1 MVYQIQIQIR
11 MKTKMCILLL
21 VFAFASYHWSYAQGG
36 FQNASE
42 DCKNNYSIFY
52 ELYKTRNYTEA
63 FDAWKYTFNN
73 CKDMTKNIYIYGT
86 TIVKAKID
94 AEKDPNK
101 KRELT
106 QLLYRIYDDRITYF
120 PEKEGYVIG
129 LKAMDMMNY
138 EPESEIEKVFNTFQK
153 ALELEPTEHSAA
165 FFNNYFIMV
174 IRMYQKDS
182 KNFGLNKVFET
193 FSLISEALENN
204 NNTYNREIEEIQAR
218 IDQNQASEKDIK
230 TKERLEK
237 ELENYTKV
245 ETNIELQIA
254 KIATCDRLTLLY
266 NEETF
271 NANKGDI
278 NWLRRAAK
286 LLQKERE
293 NEDGERESCITLPI
307 FLKIAEA
314 LNELEPSATSSR
326 SLAKIALYNKDYS
339 LAVDAF
345 KKAAEL
351 EADPVKRADDWRR
364 AGEALYRKGML
375 EAAKVAALRSIQI
388 NPRAGEAYI
397 LIAQVY
403 AAAEGTCGNNVF
415 EKKAVYWAAIDKL
428 RTAMSVD
435 PSVSNRA
442 KRLIAE
448 YSRRLPD
455 KSISFQFN
463 WKQGDKYTIGCWINE
478 TVSVDFDIK

>member
-1 MVYQIQIQIR
+1 
-11 MKTKMCILLL
+11 MKTQFRSMLVVFLL
-21 VFAFASYHWSYAQGG
+21 AFSQWSNAQGG

-42 DCKNNYSIFY
+42 DCKNNYSIFF
-52 ELYKTRNYTEA
+52 ELYKTRNYVEA
-63 FDAWKYTFNN
+63 FEGWKYTFDN
-73 CKDMTKNIYIYGT
+73 CKEMTKNIYIYGT
-86 TIVKAKID
+86 TIVKTKID
-94 AEKDPNK
+94 AEKDPAK
-101 KRELT
+101 KRELKK
-106 QLLYRIYDDRITYF
+106 LLYSIYDDRNKYF

-129 LKAMDMMNY
+129 LKAMDMMLY
-138 EPESEIEKVFNTFQK
+138 EPESETENVFNTFEK

-174 IRMYQKDS
+174 IRMYQRDS
-182 KNFGLNKVFET
+182 KKFGLNRVFET
-193 FSLISEALENN
+193 FNLISEALENN
-204 NNTYNREIEEIQAR
+204 NNNYNRQIEEIQAK
-218 IDQNQASEKDIK
+218 IDANEATDRDVK

-254 KIATCDRLTLLY
+254 KIATCDRLTALY

-271 NANKGDI
+271 NANKNDI

-314 LNELEPSATSSR
+314 LNTLEPSATSSR
-326 SLAKIALYNKDYS
+326 SLAKIALYNKDYT
-339 LAVDAF
+339 LAVEAF

-364 AGEALYRKGML
+364 AGEAMLRRGLL
-375 EAAKVAALRSIQI
+375 EAAKVAAMRSIQI
-388 NPRAGEAYI
+388 NPRSGDAYV
-397 LIAQVY
+397 LLAQVY
-403 AAAEGTCGNNVF
+403 AAAEGQCGNNVF

-428 RTAMSVD
+428 RTASSVD
-435 PSVSNRA
+435 PAVSNKAR
-442 KRLIAE
+442 KLIAD

>member
-1 MVYQIQIQIR
+1 
-11 MKTKMCILLL
+11 MKTDARLSLLT
-21 VFAFASYHWSYAQGG
+21 FAFALIQLSHAQGG
-36 FQNASE
+36 FQSASE
-42 DCKNNYSIFY
+42 ECRNNYSIFF
-52 ELYKTRNYTEA
+52 ELLKTRNYTEA
-63 FDAWKYTFNN
+63 FDGWKYTFDN

-94 AEKDPNK
+94 AEKDPAK

-106 QLLYRIYDDRITYF
+106 KLLYRIYDDRNQYF
-120 PEKEGYVIG
+120 PEKEGYVLG
-129 LKAMDMMNY
+129 LKAMDMMIY
-138 EPESEIEKVFNTFQK
+138 EPESEIENVFNTFQK

-165 FFNNYFIMV
+165 FFNNYFIMI

-182 KNFGLNKVFET
+182 KKFDLNKVFET
-193 FSLISEALENN
+193 FNLISEALETNN
-204 NNTYNREIEEIQAR
+204 NIYNRQIEEIQAR
-218 IDQNQASEKDIK
+218 IDQNQASEKDLK

-245 ETNIELQIA
+245 ETNIELQIS
-254 KIATCDRLTLLY
+254 KIATCDRLTALY
-266 NEETF
+266 NDETF
-271 NANKGDI
+271 STHKDDI

-314 LNELEPSATSSR
+314 LNTLEPSATSSR
-326 SLAKIALYNKDYS
+326 SLAKIALYNKDYA
-339 LAVDAF
+339 LAVEAF
-345 KKAAEL
+345 KKAAEM
-351 EADPVKRADDWRR
+351 EADPIKRADDWRR

-375 EAAKVAALRSIQI
+375 EAAKVAALRSLQI
-388 NPRAGEAYI
+388 NPRLGDAYI
-397 LIAQVY
+397 LIAQTY

-435 PSVSNRA
+435 PSVANKA
-442 KRLIAE
+442 KRLIAD
-448 YSRRLPD
+448 YSRRIPD
-455 KSISFQFN
+455 KAISFQFN

-478 TVSVDFDIK
+478 TVLVDFDVK

>member
-1 MVYQIQIQIR
+1 M
-11 MKTKMCILLL
+11 MKTKNISLI
-21 VFAFASYHWSYAQGG
+21 VFFALAFSQWVIAQGG

-52 ELYKTRNYTEA
+52 ELYKTRNYVEA
-63 FDAWKYTFNN
+63 FEGWKYTFDN
-73 CKDMTKNIYIYGT
+73 CKEMTKNIYIYGP

-94 AEKDPNK
+94 SEKDQAK
-101 KRELT
+101 RRELT
-106 QLLYRIYDDRITYF
+106 QLLYRIYDDRNKYF

-129 LKAMDMMNY
+129 LKAMDMMTY
-138 EPESEIEKVFNTFQK
+138 EPESEMEKVFNTFQK
-153 ALELEPTEHSAA
+153 ALELETSEHSAA

-182 KNFGLNKVFET
+182 KKFGLDRVFET
-193 FSLISEALENN
+193 FNLISEALENN
-204 NNTYNREIEEIQAR
+204 NNNYNRQIEEIQR
-218 IDQNQASEKDIK
+218 KIDANQATDKDLK

-254 KIATCDRLTLLY
+254 KIATCDRLTVLY
-266 NEETF
+266 NDETF
-271 NANKGDI
+271 NANKNDI

-293 NEDGERESCITLPI
+293 NEEGERESCITLPI
-307 FLKIAEA
+307 FLKIANE
-314 LNELEPSATSSR
+314 LNKLEPSATSSR
-326 SLAKIALYNKDYS
+326 SLGKIALYNKDYN
-339 LAVDAF
+339 LAIESF

-351 EADPVKRADDWRR
+351 EADPIKRADDWRR
-364 AGEALYRKGML
+364 AGEAMLRKGQL
-375 EAAKVAALRSIQI
+375 EAAKAAALKSIQI
-388 NPRAGEAYI
+388 NSKSGEGYI
-397 LIAQVY
+397 LLAQVY
-403 AAAEGTCGNNVF
+403 AAAEGVCGNNVF

-428 RTAMSVD
+428 RAAINAD
-435 PSVSNRA
+435 PNVANKAR
-442 KRLIAE
+442 RLISE

-455 KSISFQFN
+455 KGISFQFN

-478 TVSVDFDIK
+478 TVTVDFDIK

>member
-1 MVYQIQIQIR
+1 
-11 MKTKMCILLL
+11 MKAGRFFLTFVVAL
-21 VFAFASYHWSYAQGG
+21 AFFQRSTAQGG

-42 DCKNNYSIFY
+42 DCKNNYSIFF
-52 ELYKTRNYTEA
+52 ELYKTKNYAEA
-63 FDAWKYTFNN
+63 FEGWKYTFDN
-73 CKDMTKNIYIYGT
+73 CKEMTKNIYIYGP

-101 KRELT
+101 KRKLI
-106 QLLYRIYDDRITYF
+106 QLLYSIYDERNKYF

-129 LKAMDMMNY
+129 LKAMDMMIY
-138 EPESEIEKVFNTFQK
+138 EPKSEMETVFNTFQK
-153 ALELEPTEHSAA
+153 ALEMEPAEHSAA

-174 IRMYQKDS
+174 VRMYQADS
-182 KNFGLNKVFET
+182 KQFDLNRVFET
-193 FSLISEALENN
+193 FNLISEALEINN
-204 NNTYNREIEEIQAR
+204 NNYNRQIEEIQAR
-218 IDQNQASEKDIK
+218 IDANQANDKDLK

-254 KIATCDRLTLLY
+254 RIATCDRLTALY
-266 NEETF
+266 NDETF
-271 NANKGDI
+271 EAHKEDI

-293 NEDGERESCITLPI
+293 TEDGEKESCITMPI
-307 FLKIAEA
+307 FLKIANA
-314 LNELEPSATSSR
+314 LNNLEPSATSSR
-326 SLAKIALYNKDYS
+326 SVAKIALYNKDYN
-339 LAVDAF
+339 LAIESF

-364 AGEALYRKGML
+364 AGEAMLLKGQL
-375 EAAKVAALRSIQI
+375 ENAKLAALRSIML
-388 NPRAGEAYI
+388 NPRSGEGHI
-397 LIAQVY
+397 LLAKVY
-403 AAAEGTCGNNVF
+403 AAAEGVCGNNVF

-428 RTAMSVD
+428 KTAASID
-435 PSVSNRA
+435 PSVANKA

-448 YSRRLPD
+448 YSKRLPD
-455 KSISFQFN
+455 KAISFQFN

-478 TVSVDFDIK
+478 TVLVDFDIK